1 MTTQAEYS
9 DIFETAVTN
18 NQKDNK
24 GRVIGYIVRLVNN
37 GTDFRA
43 LVQNA
48 RLVKGEWEE
57 FGVRQA
63 SRSFTGQDTA
73 RRWAYQTAKE
83 RLATPS
89 RIAAK

>member
-1 MTTQAEYS
+1 MTTQAEYAP
-9 DIFETAVTN
+9 IFETYITN

-24 GRVIGYIVRLVNN
+24 GRTIGYIVALTDN

-48 RLVKGEWEE
+48 RHVGGEWVE
-57 FGVRQA
+57 FGVRQ
-63 SRSFTGQDTA
+63 RSHSFRDQDTA